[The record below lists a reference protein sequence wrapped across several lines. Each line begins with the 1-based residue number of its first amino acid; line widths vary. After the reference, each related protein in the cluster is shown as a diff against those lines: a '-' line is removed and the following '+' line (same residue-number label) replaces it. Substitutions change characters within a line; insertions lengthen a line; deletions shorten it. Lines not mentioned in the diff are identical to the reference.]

1 MDVDERS
8 RLLPDQPDQDP
19 EQVPATSAAFPR
31 RHLVYCILIFVV
43 SFLVVSSSFLQV
55 IPLFDLLM
63 RNVCRRLHPEYDPR
77 GPECFLDREVGAEL
91 MLVTRLSYVLTILP
105 GILTAVPYGFLAD
118 QYGRKFGLF
127 LAIVGL
133 VLAQAFNII
142 VGNGSIAVVF
152 GVYLTLS
159 PKGIWPNVFH
169 YRLTLISPIFM
180 FIGGGSVVLSSILF
194 SMLSDIAPNA
204 HRTTT
209 FFGIG
214 VSWLAAE
221 LFVFPLATTLMH
233 TSIWLPIFVGISLYI
248 PTIAIALFLP
258 ETLHMKALLD
268 DVAPDLAEAA
278 LANQE
283 ERDGDEG
290 NHNRPWWTRWRRSL
304 TEGFPRFRE
313 AIVSVF
319 WGNRQVTL
327 LLLTLLV
334 TSVGKGA
341 EIMLLQF
348 VNWRFG
354 WDWLKVG
361 LAFFLQS
368 DAQSGG
374 IVMANPLSVQ
384 TGNLVTFKAALSV
397 ALLLLLLPAANYF
410 LTVKREM
417 LPKKRDLLFARI
429 GCVSLVVGSL
439 VVGLAPTTSLML
451 VGLIFLC
458 FGFPY
463 GLILRGL
470 LSELVDGQHH
480 GLVFASIALMENLGG
495 ALGRPLME
503 VCFNRGANFGG
514 VWTGLPFLVAA
525 LFFVLAVILLRF
537 VRVM

>member
-8 RLLPDQPDQDP
+8 RLLPDQPDQGP
-19 EQVPATSAAFPR
+19 ENVPATTSRSETSTAFPR
-31 RHLVYCILIFVV
+31 RHLVYCILISII

-63 RNVCRRLHPEYDPR
+63 RNVCHRLHPEYEP
-77 GPECFLDREVGAEL
+77 GSPECFLDTEVGAEL

-105 GILTAVPYGFLAD
+105 GILTAVPYGFLTD
-118 QYGRKFGLF
+118 HYGRKFGLF
-127 LAIVGL
+127 LSIVGL

-142 VGNGSIAVVF
+142 VC
-152 GVYLTLS
+152 L
-159 PKGIWPNVFH
+159 WPNVFH
-169 YRLTLISPIFM
+169 YRLALISPLFL

-194 SMLSDIAPNA
+194 SMLSDIAPSA

-221 LFVFPLATTLMH
+221 LFIFPLATKLMH
-233 TSIWLPIFVGISLYI
+233 TSIWIPVFVGISLYI

-283 ERDGDEG
+283 ERDEND
-290 NHNRPWWTRWRRSL
+290 NRPWWTRWRRSF
-304 TEGFPRFRE
+304 TEGLPRFRE
-313 AIVSVF
+313 ATVSVF
-319 WGNRQVTL
+319 WGNQQVTL
-327 LLLTLLV
+327 LLLTLLI

-354 WDWLKVG
+354 WDWLKT
-361 LAFFLQS
+361 A
-368 DAQSGG
+368 
-374 IVMANPLSVQ
+374 
-384 TGNLVTFKAALSV
+384 NLVTVKAAISV

-410 LTVKREM
+410 LTIKREI

-429 GCVSLVVGSL
+429 SCILLAVGSL
-439 VVGLAPTTSLML
+439 VVGLAPTSSLML

-458 FGFPY
+458 FGFPF

-470 LSELVDGQHH
+470 LSELVDGQHY
-480 GLVFASIALMENLGG
+480 GLLFGSVALMENLGG

-503 VCFNRGANFGG
+503 LCFKRGANFGG
-514 VWTGLPFLVAA
+514 VWTGLPFLVAT
-525 LFFVLAVILLRF
+525 LFFVLAAILLRY